1 MLCVDALL
9 KDAQAASGLSDY
21 GDRQF
26 TAGLQVLVN
35 AINTEA
41 HLTAENEARFRLE
54 LLRLLENRL
63 RMRRDLVAH
72 PEILEEEVLP
82 PVFITSLP
90 RTGSTKLHRM
100 LAATGDFHSMK
111 FWQAYHFA
119 PFSRERQTPDPR
131 IAVADRYLTWMR
143 QRAPLFATG
152 HPMYTEE
159 TEEEQV
165 LLDAGFNSLYQ
176 HAAHLNV
183 PSYVQWVLAQDPRR
197 MFDDMRRILQYLQW
211 QHFKG
216 LRRRWILKTPC
227 LLGTESAL
235 AHAFPGMDFIVTH
248 RHPQLVMAS
257 TAALLCGVL
266 QVFNDSIDRHRA
278 GTVMLANFGA
288 TVQRHLQWRA
298 DYPASRVRDVRFDE
312 VVADEA
318 GVLRRLYDFLALPFT
333 QTAHDNVRQW
343 LAMDAARRE
352 ASPKFTLEEF
362 GLDASTVDRVFA
374 AYIERYRHL
383 L

>member
-1 MLCVDALL
+1 MLSVDALL

-21 GDRQF
+21 GDMQF
-26 TAGLQVLVN
+26 TEGLQVLVN
-35 AINTEA
+35 SINTEA

-72 PEILEEEVLP
+72 PEILEEEILP

-111 FWQAYHFA
+111 FWQAYNFA
-119 PFSRERQTPDPR
+119 PFSDERQTPDPR
-131 IAVADRYLTWMR
+131 IPVADRYLSWMK

-183 PSYVQWVLAQDPRR
+183 PSYIQWVLAQDPCH
-197 MFDDMRRILQYLQW
+197 MFDDVRRILQYLQW
-211 QHFKG
+211 QHFEG

-235 AHAFPGMDFIVTH
+235 AKAFPGMDFIVTH
-248 RHPQLVMAS
+248 RHPELVMAS
-257 TAALLCGVL
+257 TA
-266 QVFNDSIDRHRA
+266 
-278 GTVMLANFGA
+278 
-288 TVQRHLQWRA
+288 
-298 DYPASRVRDVRFDE
+298 
-312 VVADEA
+312 
-318 GVLRRLYDFLALPFT
+318 
-333 QTAHDNVRQW
+333 
-343 LAMDAARRE
+343 
-352 ASPKFTLEEF
+352 
-362 GLDASTVDRVFA
+362 
-374 AYIERYRHL
+374 
-383 L
+383 